1 MKSCLFKGTKA
12 LQVTILLALLVASL
26 GIQPI
31 TNALAQTLT
40 FPAEINK
47 SFTPISIPAGG
58 VSVLSITIFN
68 PNSFALTL
76 SAAPPAWVDDLTS
89 ANLSFASAPGATTT
103 CGGTVTTVGT
113 TLSLIGGTVP
123 AQVGITPGFCT
134 VTVNVTSV
142 ISGNHVNDLPAS
154 VLNATDPTGTIPI
167 TNTTPADATLQ
178 VDAVQPPSLSKAFN
192 LNTIWVGQTSTL
204 TLTIRN
210 NDTTY
215 PLSQLSVT
223 DTLPANVTVAS
234 APASPQCGGGIV
246 SSTAT
251 SITLTGGSIATSGSC
266 TVSVTVTS
274 AVPGVYTN
282 TIPAGAIRTAQ
293 GVTNANSGLRSSE
306 CSADRHH
313 EVLFALRV
321 PGWRQQHAE
330 HYTAKPHRLRLYERR
345 LHR

>member
-1 MKSCLFKGTKA
+1 M
-12 LQVTILLALLVASL
+12 
-26 GIQPI
+26 
-31 TNALAQTLT
+31 
-40 FPAEINK
+40 
-47 SFTPISIPAGG
+47 
-58 VSVLSITIFN
+58 
-68 PNSFALTL
+68 
-76 SAAPPAWVDDLTS
+76 
-89 ANLSFASAPGATTT
+89 
-103 CGGTVTTVGT
+103 
-113 TLSLIGGTVP
+113 P
-123 AQVGITPGFCT
+123 AQVGITPGSCT

-154 VLNATDPTGTIPI
+154 VLKATDPTGTIAI

-215 PLSQLSVT
+215 PLSQLSLT

-234 APASPQCGGGIV
+234 APASPQCGGGTV
-246 SSTAT
+246 SSTAA
-251 SITLTGGSIATSGSC
+251 SITLTGGSIAISGSC

-282 TIPAGAIRTAQ
+282 TIPAGAIHTAQ
-293 GVTNANSGLRSSE
+293 GVTNANSGLRASE

-313 EVLFALRV
+313 QVFFAVRV
-321 PGWRQQHAE
+321 PGRRQQYAE
-330 HYTAKPHRLRLYERR
+330 HYTAKPHRLRLYECC